1 MAKQKQKNKQTEEKE
16 QPEPIMKKE
25 NIEKPTKYPLID
37 LVQICPVEE
46 PWIIYNLA
54 RVGLLTQYEQEIKD
68 YGIKNIEPTLTIE
81 EFDDIINGR
90 K

>member
-1 MAKQKQKNKQTEEKE
+1 
-16 QPEPIMKKE
+16 MKKE
-25 NIEKPTKYPLID
+25 TSEAPTLYPLID
-37 LVQICPVEE
+37 LVQICPAEE

-54 RVGLLTQYEQEIKD
+54 RAGLLNQYEQEMKD
-68 YGIKNIEPTLTIE
+68 YGTKNIEPTLTIQ